1 MYIHIYIYINT
12 VYHIYILFIYILVCF
27 VYMCVFIRCFYYY
40 YYYWDGIIPAR
51 FIQPFGSEMICD
63 PSPIS
68 HMTLQVDAS
77 RWK

>member
-1 MYIHIYIYINT
+1 MYILFILIQYIIY
-12 VYHIYILFIYILVCF
+12 IYILFIYILVCL
-27 VYMCVFIRCFYYY
+27 VYMCVFISCFF
-40 YYYWDGIIPAR
+40 YWDGIIPAR